1 MKRRIIVAI
10 VAVTAL
16 AIALFGIPLAIAIH
30 HLYLTDA
37 RTRLERE
44 ATLAAR
50 DVPVDFATADD
61 PFDLPSNA
69 KGVTLGLYDLGGR
82 LVSGTGPASADRVVT
97 AAFDNVT
104 HDQESDD
111 RLVAAVPVAANE
123 RVVAVVRAETS
134 AHAAEHRAHLAW
146 ALMAALGIAIVGF
159 AGGLAFVQANRLT
172 RPLRR
177 LRDDAG
183 RLGHGDFAIA
193 PQATGV
199 AELDELG
206 DALTSTARRL
216 GLAMER
222 EQTFSTYASHQLRT
236 PLAGLRLA
244 VEAEAAS
251 PRADRTAILDESLA
265 VIDRLEATVT
275 DLLRHA
281 REPARAEPL
290 DVAAVVDHAR
300 THWQATLAAQGRRLQ
315 LPADLAG
322 CPPVRASTAAI
333 TQALDV
339 LLDNASR
346 HGAGAITIAC
356 EVVAGGI
363 AIGVTDEGPG
373 PATTAALVGDGH
385 GIGLDLAT
393 SLVEAEHGRLLRPR
407 AEHPATYTIVLTSR
421 ARGEGR
427 QALST
432 HVPELGDREV
442 PDVGFVL
449 ERSRASVQDD
459 AAPESIP
466 DPIAEPSEVSPVALV
481 GRRGGARR
489 CRGAG
494 RGGMVR

>member
-1 MKRRIIVAI
+1 VKRRIVVAI

-50 DVPVDFATADD
+50 DVPVDFATAGD
-61 PFDLPSNA
+61 PFDLPGNA
-69 KGVTLGLYDLGGR
+69 KGVTIGLYDLGGR
-82 LVSGTGPASADRVVT
+82 LVSGAGPARADRVVT
-97 AAFDNVT
+97 AALDNEM
-104 HDQESDD
+104 HDQELGE

-146 ALMAALGIAIVGF
+146 ALMAALGVAIVGF

-193 PQATGV
+193 PHATGV
-199 AELDELG
+199 SELDELG

-222 EQTFSTYASHQLRT
+222 EQSFSTYASHQLRT

-251 PRADRTAILDESLA
+251 PRADRTAILGESLA

-290 DVAAVVDHAR
+290 AVAAVLDHVG
-300 THWQATLAAQGRRLQ
+300 THWQPTLAAQGRALRL
-315 LPADLAG
+315 PGDLDA
-322 CPPVRASTAAI
+322 CPTVHASTAAI

-339 LLDNASR
+339 LLDNAVR
-346 HGAGAITIAC
+346 HGAGAVTVTC
-356 EVVAGGI
+356 DVVAGGL

-373 PATTAALVGDGH
+373 PAAAAAAVTVDEGH

-393 SLVEAEHGRLLRPR
+393 SLVEAERGRLLRPR
-407 AEHPATYTIVLTSR
+407 AEHPATFTIVLTTR
-421 ARGEGR
+421 ALR
-427 QALST
+427 
-432 HVPELGDREV
+432 
-442 PDVGFVL
+442 
-449 ERSRASVQDD
+449 
-459 AAPESIP
+459 
-466 DPIAEPSEVSPVALV
+466 
-481 GRRGGARR
+481 
-489 CRGAG
+489 
-494 RGGMVR
+494 